1 MKNFKLPGGYSA
13 GIKRSQI
20 LASLFVC
27 CLLTSCQGLGRYQL
41 VVGGPIDACGPYA
54 PDIVMYRIDTR
65 TGVVEYLIEVPIL
78 DDDPILTGENVIS
91 PQYTWYP
98 VYIDTQWSYK

>member
-1 MKNFKLPGGYSA
+1 
-13 GIKRSQI
+13 
-20 LASLFVC
+20 
-27 CLLTSCQGLGRYQL
+27 
-41 VVGGPIDACGPYA
+41 
-54 PDIVMYRIDTR
+54 MYRTDTR

-78 DDDPILTGENVIS
+78 DDDPILTDENVIS